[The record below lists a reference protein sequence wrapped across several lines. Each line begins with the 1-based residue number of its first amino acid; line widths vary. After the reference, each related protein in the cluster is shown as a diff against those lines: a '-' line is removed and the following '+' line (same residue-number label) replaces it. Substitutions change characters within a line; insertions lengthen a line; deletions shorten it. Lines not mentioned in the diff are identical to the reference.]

1 MPHGIRD
8 RLLQVSLYDATVC
21 VIQAQTFAN
30 QAARMNTGRNI
41 AEQPRRFDA
50 KTRSRPP
57 PQKLRKYSQAYTA
70 QSSNVSFTWPPC
82 ESVRKIQIRP
92 YTPPTSNRKPSS
104 AIAVLLPRS
113 FRSRFHWWF
122 LPPPPSLLCSL
133 RPRPPTRLILAP
145 ERRPQPS
152 PRQTHPGSYAAPGPV
167 SPSGGGRKRRETC
180 LL

>member
-50 KTRSRPP
+50 NKTRSRPP
-57 PQKLRKYSQAYTA
+57 PQKLRKYSQAYPA

-133 RPRPPTRLILAP
+133 RPRPF
-145 ERRPQPS
+145 
-152 PRQTHPGSYAAPGPV
+152 PRQTHPGCYAAPGPM